1 MSMNPSPCVQPSVH
15 EHFLHVQIRLAL
27 SVLTKVTRKKRYFT
41 HRALTSIH
49 LFYHLSS
56 FLATS
61 LPSYPVLS
69 YIIAILSILSIV
81 PIVSIVS
88 ILSIVSIVSIVSIL
102 SILSILSNPII
113 LSNIYPIFIAIV
125 LSISSDLIWSIHM
138 SMSTYGR
145 RMIATS
151 QLPPALESREIFLRR
166 EPGFEHPN
174 RPKWTDVFVKLCKYI
189 PIFSLIFVHGM
200 IVGMKFEVQFAWDLL
215 RFKMNHP
222 RWNDCHF
229 QVATSRAQ
237 PPLCSNALTNTRN
250 LTYFRRKR

>member
-1 MSMNPSPCVQPSVH
+1 M
-15 EHFLHVQIRLAL
+15 
-27 SVLTKVTRKKRYFT
+27 TRKKRYFT

-49 LFYHLSS
+49 LFFHLSS

-151 QLPPALESREIFLRR
+151 QLPPALESREIFLPR

-215 RFKMNHP
+215 RWIIPNGTIAIFKWLLPVPSLHCAP
-222 RWNDCHF
+222 TPWQTQEIQHISGENDS
-229 QVATSRAQ
+229 VPSEI
-237 PPLCSNALTNTRN
+237 
-250 LTYFRRKR
+250 K

>member
-1 MSMNPSPCVQPSVH
+1 MIYIYISVTYPVCSLSCETWAGASGFPSPWLITWWLPARWLYNYQSINPS
-15 EHFLHVQIRLAL
+15 I
-27 SVLTKVTRKKRYFT
+27 Y
-41 HRALTSIH
+41 
-49 LFYHLSS
+49 LFI
-56 FLATS
+56 F
-61 LPSYPVLS
+61 
-69 YIIAILSILSIV
+69 LSIYPSI
-81 PIVSIVS
+81 
-88 ILSIVSIVSIVSIL
+88 
-102 SILSILSNPII
+102 
-113 LSNIYPIFIAIV
+113 Y